1 MQHLLND
8 LVGHGGDVGTGQRA
22 IGHMDGVAELAA
34 MIWVLM
40 SG

>member
-8 LVGHGGDVGTGQRA
+8 LVGHGGDVGTGSAQSVTWMGLRT
-22 IGHMDGVAELAA
+22 LAA